1 MPQGLVLLLC
11 FGPSDTAGQILLKAV
26 FLFFA
31 EHIIMMIILAGT
43 QCQGKGYSCV
53 AVFKVNFVQSA
64 AVSPSRPVP
73 LGQSSYILWS
83 VSGAMAL
90 MSKALLLQWYGKS

>member
-11 FGPSDTAGQILLKAV
+11 FGPFDTAGQILLKAG

-43 QCQGKGYSCV
+43 
-53 AVFKVNFVQSA
+53 
-64 AVSPSRPVP
+64 
-73 LGQSSYILWS
+73 
-83 VSGAMAL
+83 
-90 MSKALLLQWYGKS
+90 